1 MDLSTIIGT
10 VLGFGLLAVVGIMTG
25 GLLLYWDLTSLI
37 VVVGGASAATL
48 IRWPIPKFINGTK
61 AAIKTVISKTDNAS
75 DLIEQIVTLADTARK
90 ESVLALEKVQIEN
103 KFLSKSVKYMV
114 DGYDTAVISSIL
126 NVDITSM
133 HSRHSDGRKVLENM
147 GEACPA
153 FGMIGTVM
161 GLIVI
166 MANLSDPDAIG
177 PGLAVALVTTLYGS
191 LISNLVFI
199 PLAAKLKFR
208 STEEILNL
216 QIIKQ
221 GVVSIL
227 AGENPRSIRE
237 KLNSFINA
245 E

>member
-1 MDLSTIIGT
+1 MDLSTVVGT
-10 VLGFGLLAVVGIMTG
+10 VLGFGLLAAVGIMTG

-37 VVVGGASAATL
+37 VVLGGATAAT
-48 IRWPIPKFINGTK
+48 IIKWPFPNFMNGVK
-61 AAIKTVISKTDNAS
+61 AAMKSVMLKMDSPV

-90 ESVLALEKVQIEN
+90 ESVLALEKVQIDN

-114 DGYDTAVISSIL
+114 DGYDQAVISSIL
-126 NVDITSM
+126 DVDISSM
-133 HSRHSDGRKVLENM
+133 HQRHKDGRKVLEDM
-147 GEACPA
+147 GEASPA

-191 LISNLVFI
+191 LVANMVFI
-199 PLAAKLKFR
+199 PLAAKLQFR
-208 STEEILNL
+208 SKEEIVNL

-221 GVVSIL
+221 GVNSIL